1 MAIEA
6 RGAGP
11 ADGVLDGARKLTRQG
26 WSVIPVP
33 PGEKNPE
40 LRGWPDLRL
49 TERDLLRYF
58 PGNRNLGLLT
68 GNPSNGLTD
77 VDLDCEEAVALAS
90 EVLPFTPMWSGRATR
105 PRSHAWYQVSGG
117 SPENLTLKDIDRTT
131 LVELRGTGRQTLVP
145 PSVHPD
151 GERYQWD
158 GPLEPAAVEG
168 QELVRAVR
176 SLGGA
181 ALLARHWP
189 RVAGSRHEIANA
201 LAGWLLR
208 AGWSEKDVEQFVGAV
223 ARAAGDEEAKQRA
236 KDSTATA
243 RTMAHGKRATG
254 GPTLARLLGR
264 DVVGRLRDLFG
275 VSTGLTAYS
284 AFTAYTET
292 GSAAWPD
299 PLEEPA
305 YHGVVG
311 EFVRMVEPHT
321 EADPAALLVQFLIGI
336 GNLVG
341 RGPHFM
347 AEADKHYT
355 NLFGAF
361 VGRSAKGRKG
371 TSKGHVDRVLRAID
385 EDWFLRRQHGGL
397 SSGEG
402 LIWAVRDAIWSRSPI
417 RKGGRVQGYE
427 DVESDPGISDKR
439 LLAFEPELA
448 STLRVMG
455 RDGNTLSALT
465 RQAWDTG
472 NLQVLTKNNPA
483 KATAAHISIIGHVT
497 KDELVRYLDRT
508 EVGNGFAN
516 RFLWICVRRGRV
528 LPDGGQ
534 LHTVDFAPLFQ
545 QLSQVVSQARGRGV
559 AEVRRDEGARELWHE
574 VYEGLSAGRPGL
586 LGAVTSRA
594 EAQVM
599 RLALVYA
606 LLDHSDAISR
616 SHLEAALAVW
626 NYADASAR
634 FIFGDAVGDP
644 IADELLQCLRS
655 RPEGMTRNEM
665 REHFK
670 RNKGASQINRSL
682 TTLQE
687 HGLARFEM
695 EPTGGRPAE
704 RWFAVTGN
712 AVNAVNVE
720 SPSLE
725 PPYRVNGVPDTIDTD
740 QPASEPPPEEPPAD
754 DDEVVL

>member
-1 MAIEA
+1 M
-6 RGAGP
+6 
-11 ADGVLDGARKLTRQG
+11 
-26 WSVIPVP
+26 
-33 PGEKNPE
+33 
-40 LRGWPDLRL
+40 
-49 TERDLLRYF
+49 
-58 PGNRNLGLLT
+58 
-68 GNPSNGLTD
+68 
-77 VDLDCEEAVALAS
+77 
-90 EVLPFTPMWSGRATR
+90 
-105 PRSHAWYQVSGG
+105 
-117 SPENLTLKDIDRTT
+117 
-131 LVELRGTGRQTLVP
+131 
-145 PSVHPD
+145 
-151 GERYQWD
+151 
-158 GPLEPAAVEG
+158 
-168 QELVRAVR
+168 
-176 SLGGA
+176 
-181 ALLARHWP
+181 
-189 RVAGSRHEIANA
+189 
-201 LAGWLLR
+201 
-208 AGWSEKDVEQFVGAV
+208 
-223 ARAAGDEEAKQRA
+223 
-236 KDSTATA
+236 
-243 RTMAHGKRATG
+243 
-254 GPTLARLLGR
+254 
-264 DVVGRLRDLFG
+264 
-275 VSTGLTAYS
+275 
-284 AFTAYTET
+284 
-292 GSAAWPD
+292 
-299 PLEEPA
+299 
-305 YHGVVG
+305 
-311 EFVRMVEPHT
+311 
-321 EADPAALLVQFLIGI
+321 
-336 GNLVG
+336 
-341 RGPHFM
+341 
-347 AEADKHYT
+347 
-355 NLFGAF
+355 
-361 VGRSAKGRKG
+361 
-371 TSKGHVDRVLRAID
+371 
-385 EDWFLRRQHGGL
+385 